1 MQFIRTHLRSFADNL
16 LPWGLTKA
24 SPDTRRHRWPLALS
38 VCLMALTLTAPLSA
52 QAESTAPAA
61 TIRLAVLKYGTANWL
76 LDVIQ
81 RHRLD
86 QAEGVTLA
94 IKEYAGT
101 QATLVALQ
109 AGDTDLAIDDWIWVA
124 RQRTAGRPF
133 TFVPYSTATGAL
145 VVPQG
150 SGIHGIADLKGRS
163 FGIAGGPLD
172 KNWLLLRAL
181 AAKQGVDLAGAVEP
195 VYGAP
200 PLISEQLKQ
209 GRIEAAITY
218 WHYAAR
224 LTAAGYTP
232 VVQIQ
237 SVIKDLGVTAAVPMV
252 GFCFDETWATSH
264 RQSLLG
270 FFRAVDQARTL
281 LRDSD
286 AEWAALRPLMAA
298 PDEAT
303 FIALRDGFRAGIPSQ
318 WGPAERT
325 GAEQVFQILRE
336 VGGSQLVGDAMTL
349 PAGTFWDGRSD

>member
-1 MQFIRTHLRSFADNL
+1 M
-16 LPWGLTKA
+16 
-24 SPDTRRHRWPLALS
+24 
-38 VCLMALTLTAPLSA
+38 
-52 QAESTAPAA
+52 
-61 TIRLAVLKYGTANWL
+61 LKYGTANWL
-76 LDVIQ
+76 LNVIR
-81 RHRLD
+81 RHQLD

-109 AGDTDLAIDDWIWVA
+109 AGDADLAIDDWVWVA
-124 RQRTAGRPF
+124 RQRTEGRPF

-150 SGIHGIADLKGRS
+150 SGIHGIADLKGRP

-181 AAKQGVDLAGAVEP
+181 AAKQGTDLAGAVQP

-209 GRIEAAITY
+209 GRVEAAVTY

-237 SVIKDLGVTAAVPMV
+237 SVIKDLGVAARVPMI
-252 GFCFDETWATSH
+252 GFCFDETWAAGH
-264 RQSLLG
+264 RPALLG
-270 FFRAVDQARTL
+270 FFRAADRARTL
-281 LRDSD
+281 LRDDD
-286 AEWAALRPLMAA
+286 AQWEALRPLMAA

-303 FIALRDGFRAGIPSQ
+303 FVALRDGFRAGIPGH
-318 WGPAERT
+318 WGPAERA
-325 GAEQVFQILRE
+325 GAEQVFQVLRE
-336 VGGSQLVGDAMTL
+336 VGGRQLVGDATTL
-349 PAGTFWDGRSD
+349 PAGTFWDGRYD

>member
-1 MQFIRTHLRSFADNL
+1 MQFIRAHLRSFADTL
-16 LPWGLTKA
+16 LLGLTKA
-24 SPDTRRHRWPLALS
+24 SPDTGRLALS
-38 VCLMALTLTAPLSA
+38 ICLMALTLTAPLSA
-52 QAESTAPAA
+52 QAEPTAPAA

-94 IKEYAGT
+94 VKEYAGT

-150 SGIHGIADLKGRS
+150 SGIHGIADLQGRS

-181 AAKQGVDLAGAVEP
+181 AAKQGVDLASAQP

-209 GRIEAAITY
+209 GRIAAAITY

-252 GFCFDETWATSH
+252 GFCFDETWAVSH
-264 RQSLLG
+264 RQALLG

-281 LRDSD
+281 LRDSA
-286 AEWAALRPLMAA
+286 AEWMALRPLMAA

-303 FIALRDGFRAGIPSQ
+303 FIALRAGFRAGIPSQ
-318 WGPAERT
+318 WGPAERA

>member
-1 MQFIRTHLRSFADNL
+1 MPSICVHLRSFADNPL
-16 LPWGLTKA
+16 LRGLSTA
-24 SPDTRRHRWPLALS
+24 ARAIGLYRIRQVLAA
-38 VCLMALTLTAPLSA
+38 CLAVLTLTAPLSA
-52 QAESTAPAA
+52 QAEPTAPAA

-76 LDVIQ
+76 LDVIG
-81 RHRLD
+81 RHKLD

-109 AGDTDLAIDDWIWVA
+109 AGDTDLAIDDWVWVA
-124 RQRTAGRPF
+124 RQRTEGRPF

-150 SGIHGIADLKGRS
+150 SDIRGIADLKGRPL
-163 FGIAGGPLD
+163 GIAGGALD

-181 AAKQGVDLAGAVEP
+181 AARQGIDLAGAVQP

-209 GRIEAAITY
+209 GRVAAAVTY

-224 LTAAGYTP
+224 LAAAGYSP
-232 VVQIQ
+232 VVQIK
-237 SVIKDLGVTAAVPMV
+237 SVIKDLGVDAAVPMI
-252 GFCFDETWATSH
+252 GFCFNETWATGQ
-264 RQSLLG
+264 RQALQG
-270 FFRAVDQARTL
+270 FFRAADRARTL

-286 AEWAALRPLMAA
+286 AEWEALRPLMAA

-318 WGPAERT
+318 WGPAERA
-325 GAEQVFQILRE
+325 GAEQLFQVLRA
-336 VGGSQLVGDAMTL
+336 VGGSQLVGDATTL
-349 PAGTFWDGRSD
+349 PAGTFWDGATD